1 MRAMFSP
8 QLSLNI
14 HYLAF
19 QRFFGVTGEF
29 FFILNLNLFSSLFL
43 LIHFLTCWNQPW
55 VGMNSKFSV
64 EKVLDQNSFSD
75 LTCCEVLEKLLS
87 TKNSSLFI
95 LEVEIH
101 SFKKYFLE
109 VCVYAIPYGQG
120 RSLCSWN
127 SESSGERQ
135 YVIKICRKILC

>member
-1 MRAMFSP
+1 
-8 QLSLNI
+8 
-14 HYLAF
+14 
-19 QRFFGVTGEF
+19 
-29 FFILNLNLFSSLFL
+29 
-43 LIHFLTCWNQPW
+43 
-55 VGMNSKFSV
+55 MNSKFTV

-75 LTCCEVLEKLLS
+75 ITCCEVLEKLLS

-109 VCVYAIPYGQG
+109 VCVCAIPYEQA

-135 YVIKICRKILC
+135 YIIKICRKILC